1 MSLISASCRFL
12 RCVLASRRLSP
23 GMGSS
28 TSRGVLPEGK
38 TQPLERV
45 VAGKKSVGGV
55 FRLFRVLKPV
65 DRSDERRT
73 PIA

>member
-1 MSLISASCRFL
+1 
-12 RCVLASRRLSP
+12 
-23 GMGSS
+23 MGSS